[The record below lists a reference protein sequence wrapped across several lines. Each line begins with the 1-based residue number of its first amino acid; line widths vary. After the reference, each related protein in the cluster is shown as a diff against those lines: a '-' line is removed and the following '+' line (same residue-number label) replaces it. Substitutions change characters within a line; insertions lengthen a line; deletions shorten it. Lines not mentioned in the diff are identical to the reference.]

1 MVSGKNSSSYIFVW
15 RGLILMLENTDT
27 KMVNS
32 TFTIEDIECVVGLI
46 RRGDQAS
53 LAKARQKIGIP
64 VSQIASSVGI
74 SENLLNKW
82 ENGKAKPENGQ
93 LIAWRLKLGDFLDEK
108 IAAYIGTAN
117 KDLITQFWEIMWR
130 LNDLEAPS

>member
-1 MVSGKNSSSYIFVW
+1 
-15 RGLILMLENTDT
+15 MLENTDT
-27 KMVNS
+27 KMANS

-64 VSQIASSVGI
+64 VSQVANSVGI
-74 SENLLNKW
+74 SENMLNKW
-82 ENGKAKPENGQ
+82 ENGKTKPEKGQ

-130 LNDLEAPS
+130 LNDLESPSQEVP

>member
-1 MVSGKNSSSYIFVW
+1 
-15 RGLILMLENTDT
+15 MLENTDT
-27 KMVNS
+27 KMANS

-53 LAKARQKIGIP
+53 LAKARQKIGVP
-64 VSQIASSVGI
+64 VSQVASFVGI
-74 SENLLNKW
+74 SENMLNKW
-82 ENGKAKPENGQ
+82 ENGKAKPEKGQ

-130 LNDLEAPS
+130 LNDLESPSQEIP

>member
-1 MVSGKNSSSYIFVW
+1 
-15 RGLILMLENTDT
+15 MLENTDT